1 MFYRKLISICL
12 FILLEFCLPFSSK
25 ASLVAF
31 EKFGLDSATIGTLHT
46 IGIQDSFFKV
56 HPLFATKGT
65 VSFTS
70 KEHLFLDKTF
80 EFYFILVLIAII
92 GLIRYFEPQYL
103 SDLFRS
109 LISPPHSGLT
119 NKEKTQSASF
129 LSFCLNI
136 FFTISVAVY
145 VFYLLDFIAPNY
157 VSDSHKTFL
166 IPILAFTFMMIYLGK
181 YLVIKFSGWA
191 FRIEDITERYLYN
204 VFVLNKV
211 LGIILLPFVVVIAF
225 GNVVFEQTA
234 QYISIAL
241 IWLMFLY
248 RYVRSWQVFGTFFRY
263 SKFHFFTYLCASEL
277 LPLAVLMKL
286 LVTKI
291 LTLNT

>member
-1 MFYRKLISICL
+1 MFYRNLISIFL
-12 FILLEFCLPFSSK
+12 LILLEFCLPFSSK
-25 ASLVAF
+25 ASHVAF
-31 EKFGLDSATIGTLHT
+31 EKFGLDSTTIRTLHT
-46 IGIQDSFFKV
+46 IEIQDSFLNV
-56 HPLFATKGT
+56 HPLFARNGT
-65 VSFTS
+65 LSFIS

-80 EFYFILVLIAII
+80 EFYFILILVAMI

-109 LISPPHSGLT
+109 LISPSHSGLT

-145 VFYLLDFIAPNY
+145 VCYLLDFIAPNY
-157 VSDSHKTFL
+157 VIDSYKTFL
-166 IPILAFTFMMIYLGK
+166 IPILAFTFMIIYLGK
-181 YLVIKFSGWA
+181 YLIIKFSGWA

-211 LGIILLPFVVVIAF
+211 LGLILLPFIVIIAF
-225 GNVVFEQTA
+225 GNGIFEQTA

-241 IWLMFLY
+241 ICLMFLY

-291 LTLNT
+291 LT

>member
-1 MFYRKLISICL
+1 M
-12 FILLEFCLPFSSK
+12 PFNSK

-31 EKFGLDSATIGTLHT
+31 EKFGLDSTTIGTLNT
-46 IGIQDSFFKV
+46 VGIQDSFLNV

-65 VSFTS
+65 VSFIS

-80 EFYFILVLIAII
+80 EFYFILVLVTII

-157 VSDSHKTFL
+157 VSDSYKTFL
-166 IPILAFTFMMIYLGK
+166 IPILAFTFMIIYLGK

-191 FRIEDITERYLYN
+191 FRIEDITVRYLYN

-211 LGIILLPFVVVIAF
+211 MGIILLPFVVVIAF
-225 GNVVFEQTA
+225 GNAIFEQTA
-234 QYISIAL
+234 QYISIVL
-241 IWLMFLY
+241 ISLMFLY

-277 LPLAVLMKL
+277 LPLAVLMKF

-291 LTLNT
+291 LT

>member
-1 MFYRKLISICL
+1 MFYRKLISIFL
-12 FILLEFCLPFSSK
+12 LILLEFCMPFNSK

-31 EKFGLDSATIGTLHT
+31 EKFGLDSTTIGTLNT
-46 IGIQDSFFKV
+46 VGIQDSFLNV

-65 VSFTS
+65 VSFIS

-80 EFYFILVLIAII
+80 EFYFILVLVTII

-157 VSDSHKTFL
+157 VSDSYKTFL
-166 IPILAFTFMMIYLGK
+166 IPILAFTFMIIYLGK

-191 FRIEDITERYLYN
+191 FRIEDITVRYLYN

-211 LGIILLPFVVVIAF
+211 MGIILLPFVVVIAF
-225 GNVVFEQTA
+225 GNAIFEQTA
-234 QYISIAL
+234 QYISIVL
-241 IWLMFLY
+241 ISLMFLY

-277 LPLAVLMKL
+277 LPLAVLMKF

-291 LTLNT
+291 LT